1 MPDFTTHVLFGE
13 LLLSRMPQ
21 EMREEAL
28 AAGAAYFWGAQ
39 GPDPLFY
46 AGGLKGDNALRK
58 LGGQMHRRHPQQL
71 LEELV
76 RSARDASPEEKPLL
90 KAYALGFLAHYCLDR
105 QVHPYVYFL
114 VERRKR
120 ALPEDCWP
128 SIHGRVECHIDD
140 LLYPRMKEG
149 RPVQSF
155 RPKDYCPLDEAL
167 AASLARLYRRLAGT
181 LYGQAPSSEE
191 LAQAF
196 RACLRYTCLF
206 YGPFR
211 GITAWLARFAD
222 RRARCPGL
230 YSSHVKGLLAGD
242 DNDVLNLHQ
251 RPWQNLCR
259 PEEGPSVLSVPQLLE
274 EAAQAWLELALPL
287 WEGMEGRGEELP
299 PVEGTFDEGNP
310 RPPRE
315 DDPQEDAADQPE
327 ETGGKLPASSLSQE

>member
-1 MPDFTTHVLFGE
+1 MQNMSAPI
-13 LLLSRMPQ
+13 SSS
-21 EMREEAL
+21 
-28 AAGAAYFWGAQ
+28 
-39 GPDPLFY
+39 
-46 AGGLKGDNALRK
+46 
-58 LGGQMHRRHPQQL
+58 
-71 LEELV
+71 
-76 RSARDASPEEKPLL
+76 SARAIP
-90 KAYALGFLAHYCLDR
+90 H
-105 QVHPYVYFL
+105 
-114 VERRKR
+114 
-120 ALPEDCWP
+120 
-128 SIHGRVECHIDD
+128 
-140 LLYPRMKEG
+140 
-149 RPVQSF
+149 

-251 RPWQNLCR
+251 RPWRNLCR

-310 RPPRE
+310 RPPQE
-315 DDPQEDAADQPE
+315 ADPQGDAADQPE